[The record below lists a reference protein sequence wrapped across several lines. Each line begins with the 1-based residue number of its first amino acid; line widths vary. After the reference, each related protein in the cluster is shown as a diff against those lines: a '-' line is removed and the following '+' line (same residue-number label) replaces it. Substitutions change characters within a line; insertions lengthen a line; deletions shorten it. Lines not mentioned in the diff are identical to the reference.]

1 MALIEKLVEM
11 RIDTFLKE
19 FDIDISDFSV
29 TNIIRK
35 INWETLKR
43 KFIKYN
49 LVTLSLEGQ
58 AGVKAEFSAPAD
70 NHNAY
75 DCYLVINNIIWK
87 NIMTWLILDNKLYI
101 HMYHNS
107 CQIVRLICYSYY
119 PYLSYDM
126 LLKKNWCDYDIGVLK
141 GNCSKLQTK
150 IINYIMLLDILVT
163 EYMISDLVYMFKM
176 YIYDVMLEL

>member
-1 MALIEKLVEM
+1 MALIEKLVKI

-19 FDIDISDFSV
+19 FDIDISDLAL
-29 TNIIRK
+29 TDNIRK

-49 LVTLSLEGQ
+49 LVTN
-58 AGVKAEFSAPAD
+58 

-107 CQIVRLICYSYY
+107 CQIIKLICYNYY

-141 GNCSKLQTK
+141 DNCSKLQTK
-150 IINYIMLLDILVT
+150 IINYIMLLDIFVT